1 MPESTTINY
10 AEAYMAAVQ
19 ESFYPT
25 SLYSSAL
32 WLSPANAG
40 ISFLGAKTIKVP
52 TLKINA
58 GRTDHTRRSSTAIQ
72 ANYSDDWTPMQLTH
86 EREWSTLVDPIDV
99 DETNQVVSIAN
110 VTRQFNLDEKMPEQ
124 DRYMFSKL
132 YADKTAK
139 NDGGIYTES
148 LDASNILTIFDE
160 LMEQMDE
167 KRVPAVGRLLYVNSH
182 TNTILKQADAL
193 NRTLLISNP
202 NNISRAVHTLDEVTI
217 VVVPSDLIQTKFDF
231 AVGSKTV
238 DDAQQID
245 MMLVYNGVQI
255 APQKYSFVGFDQPNA
270 ANGGNYLY
278 REISYDDVFLLPTK
292 SAGIAFH
299 VSDKAKPATT
309 DGTGTAQGEA

>member
-1 MPESTTINY
+1 MVEATLNY
-10 AEAYMAAVQ
+10 AEAYMKAVQ

-25 SLYSSAL
+25 SLFSSAL

-40 ISFLGAKTIKVP
+40 ITFIGAKTVKVP

-58 GRTDHTRRSSTAIQ
+58 GRTDHTRRSATAIQ
-72 ANYSDDWTPMQLTH
+72 ANYSDDWIPMQLTH

-132 YADKTAK
+132 YTDKKK
-139 NDGGIYTES
+139 NSDGGIYTES
-148 LDASNILTIFDE
+148 LDASNILIIFDE
-160 LMEQMDE
+160 LMEEMNE
-167 KRVPAVGRLLYVNSH
+167 KRVPTFGRILYVNPH
-182 TNTILKQADAL
+182 TSTILKQADAM

-202 NNISRAVHTLDEVTI
+202 NNISRAVHSLDEVTI
-217 VVVPSDLIQTKFDF
+217 IEVPSDLIQTQFDF
-231 AVGSKTV
+231 TVGSKV
-238 DDAQQID
+238 IGGSSQID
-245 MMLVYNGVQI
+245 MMLIYNGVQI

-270 ANGGNYLY
+270 LNGGNYLY
-278 REISYDDVFLLPTK
+278 REISYDDVFLLKTK

-299 VSDKAKPATT
+299 VSTKPAPETPD
-309 DGTGTAQGEA
+309 DGSGTPSK